1 MTIVR
6 NCPPIH
12 PDSSKWY
19 WLIWNAA
26 ELGADVTI
34 DTASWDVATG
44 LVQDAVGL
52 SGLSVGIRLSVSGG
66 VEDQYYDVTCEITTS
81 ANETLHETL
90 RILISSDAH

>member
-19 WLIWNAA
+19 WLVWSQG

-34 DTASWDVATG
+34 SGASWDVATG
-44 LVQDAVGL
+44 LAQDAVGL
-52 SGLSVGIRLSVSGG
+52 SDLSAGIRLSVSGG
-66 VEDQYYDVTCEITTS
+66 VEGQYYDVTCEIETS